1 MTLTDADI
9 DRTLKAIDSKLNH
22 MMTLNR
28 VSVRLILSAYRQQ
41 GGISKEQ
48 YDEILSALEEMEKK
62 IDELE

>member
-1 MTLTDADI
+1 MTLTDAEI
-9 DRTLKAIDSKLNH
+9 DKTLKTIDSKINH

-28 VSVRLILSAYRQQ
+28 VSVRLILSAFRQQ

-62 IDELE
+62 IDEID